1 MKRRQATWWLR
12 QGDKLFLVAVL
23 VVCAVAVVSFWGRA
37 ARHEADPPTPGGE
50 SSVVRGGFD
59 RTLLTTLF
67 TGEHQPPDV
76 SVDLATDA
84 DEYLPG
90 PGEHVCVS
98 PDCSYIVPD
107 GLKRCPVCHA
117 VQDDRDSDGMDDA
130 FEQCHAAT
138 NPDVPD
144 GDVDYDGDKFT
155 NLEEYIGGSDPDD
168 ANSIPA
174 GIKLVGVG
182 QEFVDVLFRG
192 FAKRQGKIT
201 AIQLN
206 WGNDVHTGILT
217 LGSAFRGYEL
227 ERIITRPVT
236 RGSEQQGTQY
246 VEDDYDL
253 VLRRP
258 GGGTLVLPRNT
269 AVREPERYGVFV
281 STRTAGPR
289 VRAYPGTRFKIDDHT
304 YTVVSVGAES
314 ARLIG
319 DRGEEYNLEL
329 RPE

>member
-1 MKRRQATWWLR
+1 MKRPQTTWWLR

-23 VVCAVAVVSFWGRA
+23 IICAVAVVSFWGRA
-37 ARHEADPPTPGGE
+37 ARHEGAPSIRGG
-50 SSVVRGGFD
+50 SSGVVRGGFD
-59 RTLLTTLF
+59 NWPSFETRL
-67 TGEHQPPDV
+67 PDV

-90 PGEHVCVS
+90 PGEHVCVN
-98 PDCSYIVPD
+98 PDCPYIVPD
-107 GLKRCPVCHA
+107 GHKRCPKCKA
-117 VQDDRDSDGMDDA
+117 VQDDRDHDGMDDA
-130 FEQCHAAT
+130 FEQRHKAT
-138 NPDVPD
+138 DPDVAD

-155 NLEEYIGGSDPDD
+155 NLEEYLGGSDPDD

-174 GIKLVGVG
+174 PIKLVGVG

-206 WGNDVHTGILT
+206 WGNDVHTDILMP
-217 LGSAFRGYEL
+217 GSSFRGYKL

-236 RGSEQQGTQY
+236 RGSEEQGTQY
-246 VEDDYDL
+246 VEEDYDL

-281 STRTAGPR
+281 STKTAGPR
-289 VRAYPGTRFKIDDHT
+289 VRAYPGTRFEIENHT
-304 YTVVSVGAES
+304 YPVVAVGADS

-319 DRGEEYNLEL
+319 DRSEEYNLEL